1 MNSLLTGIKKS
12 QNVAYTANGAAS
24 NASTLNEVLDFFGLG
39 AALRTRTETDVV
51 SLFSK
56 AFATDQ
62 LLALKTIFYI
72 RDVRGGQGERKTFRT
87 VLNWLGKNH
96 PSIVEKN
103 LDNVTKYGRWDD
115 LYVLEGTPAWEAA
128 LEFIF
133 NQFNEDCNNLAALL
147 TGKKKDVKLSLL
159 PKWLSSPNASSVETC
174 RRGRFFAQKFNLT
187 EREYRKI
194 LSKMRA
200 QIDIVERKMSGREW
214 TNINYQGVPSRAS
227 LIYKDAF
234 KKHDS
239 VGYAKF
245 ISKVEKGEAKINAA
259 TLYPYDIVRD
269 VMTSTSH
276 NATNQVL
283 WDSLPNY
290 IPENGE
296 YSRILCLCDV
306 SGSMEGLPMQVS
318 ISLGLYCSE
327 RMSGPFKDHFLTF
340 NTESKLEK
348 VIGSNITERVHNLK
362 SADWGGSTN
371 LQSAFDAILVNAIRW
386 GVKEEEMPEV
396 LIIISDFEFDAAC
409 NSGATNFD
417 VIKSKYAA
425 AGYKMAKIVF
435 WNVNSTNNQSPILFN
450 DKGVCLVSG
459 CSPSILKS
467 VLSGKIVSPID
478 TMLEVLSNNRY
489 DTVKV

>member
-1 MNSLLTGIKKS
+1 MN
-12 QNVAYTANGAAS
+12 
-24 NASTLNEVLDFFGLG
+24 
-39 AALRTRTETDVV
+39 TE
-51 SLFSK
+51 
-56 AFATDQ
+56 AQ
-62 LLALKTIFYI
+62 
-72 RDVRGGQGERKTFRT
+72 
-87 VLNWLGKNH
+87 
-96 PSIVEKN
+96 EK
-103 LDNVTKYGRWDD
+103 V
-115 LYVLEGTPAWEAA
+115 

-133 NQFNEDCNNLAALL
+133 DQFDKDMKELAAFIE
-147 TGKKKDVKLSLL
+147 GQKPEAKLSLL
-159 PKWLSSPNASSVETC
+159 SKWMPSVNTSSSKTRAL
-174 RRGRFFAQKFNLT
+174 GRFFAQKFNLT

-269 VMTSTSH
+269 VMTSTNH

-283 WDSLPNY
+283 WNSLPNY

-327 RMSGPFKDHFLTF
+327 RMNGAFKDHFLTF

-371 LQSAFDAILVNAIRW
+371 LQSAFDAILVNAIKW
-386 GVKEEEMPEV
+386 DVKEEEMPEV
-396 LIIISDFEFDAAC
+396 LIIISDMNFDAAC
-409 NSGATNFD
+409 RGATNFD
-417 VIKSKYAA
+417 VIKAKYKAS
-425 AGYKMAKIVF
+425 GYKMPKLIF
-435 WNVNSTNNQSPILFN
+435 MNVSATSNQVPIIF
-450 DKGVCLVSG
+450 DERGVCLVSG
-459 CSPSILKS
+459 CSPSIFKS
-467 VLSGKIVSPID
+467 VLSGKIVSPVD
-478 TMLEVLSNNRY
+478 TMLDVLNQERY
-489 DTVKV
+489 NSVRV